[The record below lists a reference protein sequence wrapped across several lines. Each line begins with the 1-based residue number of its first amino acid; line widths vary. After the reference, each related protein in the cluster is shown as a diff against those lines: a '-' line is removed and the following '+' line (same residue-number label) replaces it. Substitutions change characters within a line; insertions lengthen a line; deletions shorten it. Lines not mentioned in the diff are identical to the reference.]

1 MNLGA
6 YPGHY
11 KCDVCLCSSTAFCAY
26 FSNKNNSPAMFLPVR
41 PTKAEEIE
49 ENFIQIG
56 SETQPSIVA

>member
-1 MNLGA
+1 
-6 YPGHY
+6 
-11 KCDVCLCSSTAFCAY
+11 
-26 FSNKNNSPAMFLPVR
+26 MFLPVR